1 MILSKISIHGFKS
14 FAKKEALKFDGGL
27 TVIVGPNGC
36 GKTNVVDAIRW
47 GLGEQRPS
55 VLRADRMDSLIF
67 GGAQSARPLGM
78 AEVSLVFDN
87 SRHVLP
93 IDYNEVVVTR
103 RLYRSGESEYVLNKN
118 IVRLKDINDLLM
130 DTGIGADAYSVIELK
145 MVEDILSERAE
156 DRRKLIEEAAG
167 VTKYKYRLKAAMRK
181 LDATQTDLLRVND
194 IIQEVDR
201 TVRSL
206 KRQVT
211 KARRYQEIQNEVKD
225 LELNR
230 GSVLFTQLQSEIKP
244 LQKEL
249 SSMVNQ
255 KDGRTT
261 EISRDETELESF
273 RLQLTEKEKALVE
286 VQEALGEIVERIHR
300 REGDIRVGKERI
312 VSLEDRIQRYS
323 DEIETL
329 NKRLEEQKSHLEI
342 SNRDREK
349 LQVKI
354 TSTGRIFSNKRKELE
369 VFQQGLNL
377 KRLDLN
383 QHKKQIID
391 CLEDINRLSSN
402 ETQLRAQNDSNRGR
416 LERLDEEDKEHHATI
431 ERVQTSQKDMEAG
444 YQKQRKERQAVA
456 ARRDRTRS
464 EIEFTRKSMESTKE
478 QYYRDQGEMDSLQ
491 GRLQFLENLIESHEG
506 MAGGSRELIKMK
518 AKGLVGV
525 LADLL
530 EVSPEAQLAI
540 ETGLGEASGYL
551 IFEKIDMAMDALDYL
566 HHHDAG
572 KATMVSMDLVKSAKH
587 QAGRPD
593 VTGETDVIGWA
604 DDLAACDKLYE
615 PLLNYLAGDLLV
627 VKNMKAARRLLSVL
641 KDHFVRIVTLNGEM
655 VTTSGTVKTRES
667 SQKDT
672 GMIGRQQRVEEMK
685 KQIGEIQ
692 SRMKK
697 GEQALQQD
705 QARLDSF
712 QQELKQTE
720 QILTDVEA
728 ELVKLEKM
736 RDKCQFEIEQAE
748 LGLKRNSDE
757 RTKLLQ
763 EIEKG
768 KTGLDGIRPQMET
781 RLEEREKLEQK
792 ATHVQAEV
800 DRLEKEE
807 EILEDEVH
815 RHNLAV
821 VRLNGDAKNLDY
833 DIERSEKLIQEIQ
846 TTIKQ
851 RAQEIEDARE
861 NIGRLKEET
870 EQYEKYLLE
879 DFTTK
884 DEHEA
889 LRQTRETD
897 YQTLRNEL
905 AEKEKEIRQVRR
917 DRDEVSEKIHQLEMQ
932 INDLTH
938 RAKTLK
944 DNIRERYH
952 VNIETQD
959 QVEGEF
965 DVDEASRQI
974 ETLKEKLNNMGPVN
988 LLALEEYDQEKERLD
1003 FLLQQRD
1010 DLLSAEQTLEE
1021 TILKINDTARSR
1033 FNEVF
1038 HKVRMNFQET
1048 FKRFFKGGDAD
1059 LLLPEGE
1066 DPLEARIEI
1075 KARPAGKQLRDID
1088 LLSGG
1093 EKALTA
1099 ISLLF
1104 ALYMVKPSPVCVLDE
1119 IDAPLD
1125 DANVQRF
1132 TRVLG
1137 EFAEKTQFVI
1147 VTHNKMTMRCASSLY
1162 GVTMQEQGVSKIVSV
1177 KFSDVDEETGNIN
1190 LPATA

>member
-1 MILSKISIHGFKS
+1 
-14 FAKKEALKFDGGL
+14 
-27 TVIVGPNGC
+27 
-36 GKTNVVDAIRW
+36 
-47 GLGEQRPS
+47 
-55 VLRADRMDSLIF
+55 
-67 GGAQSARPLGM
+67 
-78 AEVSLVFDN
+78 
-87 SRHVLP
+87 
-93 IDYNEVVVTR
+93 
-103 RLYRSGESEYVLNKN
+103 
-118 IVRLKDINDLLM
+118 
-130 DTGIGADAYSVIELK
+130 
-145 MVEDILSERAE
+145 
-156 DRRKLIEEAAG
+156 
-167 VTKYKYRLKAAMRK
+167 
-181 LDATQTDLLRVND
+181 
-194 IIQEVDR
+194 
-201 TVRSL
+201 
-206 KRQVT
+206 
-211 KARRYQEIQNEVKD
+211 
-225 LELNR
+225 
-230 GSVLFTQLQSEIKP
+230 
-244 LQKEL
+244 
-249 SSMVNQ
+249 
-255 KDGRTT
+255 
-261 EISRDETELESF
+261 
-273 RLQLTEKEKALVE
+273 
-286 VQEALGEIVERIHR
+286 
-300 REGDIRVGKERI
+300 
-312 VSLEDRIQRYS
+312 
-323 DEIETL
+323 
-329 NKRLEEQKSHLEI
+329 
-342 SNRDREK
+342 
-349 LQVKI
+349 
-354 TSTGRIFSNKRKELE
+354 
-369 VFQQGLNL
+369 
-377 KRLDLN
+377 
-383 QHKKQIID
+383 
-391 CLEDINRLSSN
+391 
-402 ETQLRAQNDSNRGR
+402 
-416 LERLDEEDKEHHATI
+416 
-431 ERVQTSQKDMEAG
+431 
-444 YQKQRKERQAVA
+444 
-456 ARRDRTRS
+456 
-464 EIEFTRKSMESTKE
+464 
-478 QYYRDQGEMDSLQ
+478 
-491 GRLQFLENLIESHEG
+491 
-506 MAGGSRELIKMK
+506 
-518 AKGLVGV
+518 
-525 LADLL
+525 
-530 EVSPEAQLAI
+530 
-540 ETGLGEASGYL
+540 
-551 IFEKIDMAMDALDYL
+551 
-566 HHHDAG
+566 
-572 KATMVSMDLVKSAKH
+572 
-587 QAGRPD
+587 
-593 VTGETDVIGWA
+593 
-604 DDLAACDKLYE
+604 
-615 PLLNYLAGDLLV
+615 
-627 VKNMKAARRLLSVL
+627 
-641 KDHFVRIVTLNGEM
+641 
-655 VTTSGTVKTRES
+655 
-667 SQKDT
+667 
-672 GMIGRQQRVEEMK
+672 
-685 KQIGEIQ
+685 
-692 SRMKK
+692 
-697 GEQALQQD
+697 
-705 QARLDSF
+705 
-712 QQELKQTE
+712 
-720 QILTDVEA
+720 
-728 ELVKLEKM
+728 M